1 MKVKATNKYEE
12 MNLKDIEL
20 DRIPKAGEE
29 FEVSKERFEVLTKTN
44 KYNAIFVEKVE
55 EIEVAKKEVKAEKAV
70 KKPAKKAK

>member
-1 MKVKATNKYEE
+1 MKVKATNRYEE

-44 KYNAIFVEKVE
+44 KYNVVFVEKVE
-55 EIEVAKKEVKAEKAV
+55 EIEIAKKEVKVEKAV
-70 KKPAKKAK
+70 KKTAKKAK

>member
-44 KYNAIFVEKVE
+44 KYNAVFVEKVE
-55 EIEVAKKEVKAEKAV
+55 EIEVAKKEVKVEKAV
-70 KKPAKKAK
+70 KKTAKKAK